1 MMLIKNRN
9 RWPTS
14 PHSQC
19 EAVFHAIRAI
29 GQKKID
35 NPVGIRSFGAWRVY
49 LYEAHRFVE
58 FMRLKGRVSILNIQE
73 VQADMADYLT
83 KQLYEY
89 SKKKRS
95 RQTMETTL
103 SALAKFQ
110 HAINHY
116 IGMYLP
122 PDHPKLD
129 TERVRMD
136 FYSRSKK
143 LLRKKSRKFQN
154 RDYSD
159 PIGLIE
165 AISGGRYQLQ
175 AALQYEGGLRA
186 EGAGAPSNL
195 RLKNPLTSNSLR
207 GIVNDPVTN
216 LPVGIVSSVEKGGKL
231 TEHLVSVETYRR
243 VEEYIARYGKLESDY
258 FKYNEAINQ
267 AARETNQY
275 APSRGTH
282 GLKHNFAR
290 ERYFQCISTGMT
302 HEQALQ
308 RTSLETSHFRMSE
321 TLGYTRG
328 R

>member
-1 MMLIKNRN
+1 M
-9 RWPTS
+9 
-14 PHSQC
+14 
-19 EAVFHAIRAI
+19 
-29 GQKKID
+29 KKME
-35 NPVGIRSFGAWRVY
+35 NAQWIRSFGVWKVY
-49 LYEAHRFVE
+49 KYEAHRFTE
-58 FMRLKGRVSILNIQE
+58 FMFIKGRADILN
-73 VQADMADYLT
+73 VQDVLEDMAYYLS
-83 KQLYEY
+83 KRLALYA
-89 SKKKRS
+89 KNKRS
-95 RQTMETTL
+95 RQTFETTL
-103 SALAKFQ
+103 SALGKFEA
-110 HAINHY
+110 AINNY
-116 IGMYLP
+116 ISTHRPGQ
-122 PDHPKLD
+122 PKLD
-129 TERVRMD
+129 TSQVRKQ
-136 FYSRSKK
+136 FYTKSKK
-143 LLRKKSRKFQN
+143 LLKKSSKVFDN
-154 RDYSD
+154 RAYPD
-159 PIGLIE
+159 PVRLIE
-165 AISGGRYQLQ
+165 AIASGQYQLQ
-175 AALQYEGGLRA
+175 AALQYDGGLRA

-216 LPVGIVSSVEKGGKL
+216 LPVGIVSSVEKGGNL

-258 FKYNEAINQ
+258 FKFNEAINQ

-275 APSRGTH
+275 APGRGTH